1 MPFERGQYANDSY
14 YDDDDDDYY
23 YAPPEE
29 PESRRLHPRRLLRL
43 TTTARA
49 TTELSR
55 ALRAAAVA
63 APVYLLASV
72 IPPGGLFRERRFR
85 DVGLYGDYAQS
96 LLDGRVP
103 YRDFF
108 VEYPPGG
115 FLVFTPPA
123 LLPDGWYL
131 HAFKVLMA
139 VVGLA
144 TLVVVGLILARLGAS
159 TRRLYA
165 AVLAV
170 AAAPLVVGPVSL
182 NTYDAF
188 PALLVA
194 ASLAALLWRRDS
206 VAFALLGVAF
216 AAKLYAAAL
225 VPLFAVWL
233 WRTGRP
239 LARPLVAFAVAAL
252 VLVGPFA
259 LLGWDGLVE
268 SVRAQAGR
276 GLQIESLG
284 AAVLLAAHR
293 LGVYDAEVVRGST
306 AALTRDLDGALPDAL
321 AFATVR
327 RADCCGGP
335 GAAAVP
341 PCPPERGA
349 ADRGDRG
356 DPGRLSRLRPVRL
369 AAVPR
374 LARSDRAA
382 RRRRGRRGGDSASR
396 RGAPG
401 RPAVVLRL
409 PRGLRPGGSRLARRR
424 SRPAARRALRAFS
437 SRTMIPSSS
446 KTFDQEPERSSSAS
460 GYRGRGGIRAPVE
473 IGGAPQVDRD
483 PLRVG
488 DDREAVDPAAL
499 RQVAAEAVRA

>member
-1 MPFERGQYANDSY
+1 
-14 YDDDDDDYY
+14 
-23 YAPPEE
+23 
-29 PESRRLHPRRLLRL
+29 
-43 TTTARA
+43 
-49 TTELSR
+49 
-55 ALRAAAVA
+55 VA

-115 FLVFTPPA
+115 FLVFVPPA

-139 VVGLA
+139 LVGLA
-144 TLVVVGLILARLGAS
+144 TLVVVGLILARLEAS

-170 AAAPLVVGPVSL
+170 AAAPLVIGPVSL

-194 ASLAALLWRRDS
+194 GSLAALLWRRDS
-206 VAFALLGVAF
+206 LALALLGVAF

-239 LARPLVAFAVAAL
+239 VIRPLLVFAATVL

-259 LLGWDGLVE
+259 VLGWDGLVE

-306 AALTRDLDGALPDAL
+306 AALTRDLEGGLPDVLAAAASVAQVAAVILVVVLFLRGRSNGQRLTLATAATLAGFL
-321 AFATVR
+321 AFARFVSPQYLVWLVPIVPLL
-327 RADCCGGP
+327 GGGAGVVATALL
-335 GAAAVP
+335 GAALLA
-341 PCPPERGA
+341 
-349 ADRGDRG
+349 
-356 DPGRLSRLRPVRL
+356 GRLWFFDYREVFALDGIVWL
-369 AAVPR
+369 VV
-374 LARSDRAA
+374 ARDLLLVALY
-382 RRRRGRRGGDSASR
+382 G
-396 RGAPG
+396 
-401 RPAVVLRL
+401 VLL
-409 PRGLRPGGSRLARRR
+409 
-424 SRPAARRALRAFS
+424 
-437 SRTMIPSSS
+437 RTMIPSSS
-446 KTFDQEPERSSSAS
+446 KTFDHEPERSSSAS
-460 GYRGRGGIRAPVE
+460 GTAAVE
-473 IGGAPQVDRD
+473 GSER
-483 PLRVG
+483 LSR
-488 DDREAVDPAAL
+488 
-499 RQVAAEAVRA
+499 

>member
-1 MPFERGQYANDSY
+1 LTE
-14 YDDDDDDYY
+14 
-23 YAPPEE
+23 
-29 PESRRLHPRRLLRL
+29 RRLCRR
-43 TTTARA
+43 AA
-49 TTELSR
+49 SDIPPIPPELSR

-123 LLPDGWYL
+123 LLPDSWYL
-131 HAFKVLMA
+131 HAFRTLMA

-159 TRRLYA
+159 TPRLYA

-188 PALLVA
+188 PALLVVG
-194 ASLAALLWRRDS
+194 SLAALLWRRDS
-206 VAFALLGVAF
+206 VAFALLGVGF

-239 LARPLVAFAVAAL
+239 LARPLAVFAAAAL

-293 LGVYDAEVVRGST
+293 LGAYDAEVVRGST

-321 AFATVR
+321 AFASSVAQVAAVAVALLLFL
-327 RADCCGGP
+327 RARPSGERLALATAATLAGFLAFARFVSPQYLVWLVPAVPLVGGVAGVVATALL
-335 GAAAVP
+335 GAALLA
-341 PCPPERGA
+341 
-349 ADRGDRG
+349 
-356 DPGRLSRLRPVRL
+356 GRLWFFDYREVF
-369 AAVPR
+369 AVEGIVW
-374 LARSDRAA
+374 LVVARDLLLVALY
-382 RRRRGRRGGDSASR
+382 G
-396 RGAPG
+396 
-401 RPAVVLRL
+401 VLL
-409 PRGLRPGGSRLARRR
+409 
-424 SRPAARRALRAFS
+424 
-437 SRTMIPSSS
+437 RTMIPSSS
-446 KTFDQEPERSSSAS
+446 KTFDHEPERSSSAS
-460 GYRGRGGIRAPVE
+460 GTAAVE
-473 IGGAPQVDRD
+473 GSER
-483 PLRVG
+483 LSR
-488 DDREAVDPAAL
+488 
-499 RQVAAEAVRA
+499 

>member
-1 MPFERGQYANDSY
+1 MTTITTTRL
-14 YDDDDDDYY
+14 
-23 YAPPEE
+23 
-29 PESRRLHPRRLLRL
+29 RRSHRLRPRRLLRL
-43 TTTARA
+43 TTTTRA

-55 ALRAAAVA
+55 ALRAAALA

-72 IPPGGLFRERRFR
+72 VPPGGLFRERRFR

-170 AAAPLVVGPVSL
+170 AAAPLVIGPVSL

-194 ASLAALLWRRDS
+194 GSLAALLWRRDS
-206 VAFALLGVAF
+206 LAFALLGIAF

-239 LARPLVAFAVAAL
+239 LVGPLAAFAVAAL

-284 AAVLLAAHR
+284 AKFVELPLEAAELVAAHR
-293 LGVYDAEVVRGST
+293 LGIFDAEVVRGST
-306 AALTRDLDGALPDAL
+306 AALTRDLGGGLPDAL
-321 AFATVR
+321 AFASSVAQVAAVALALLLFLRARSSGQRLTVATAATLAGFLAFAR
-327 RADCCGGP
+327 FISPQYLVWLVPIVPLVGGVAGVVATVLL
-335 GAAAVP
+335 GAALLA
-341 PCPPERGA
+341 
-349 ADRGDRG
+349 
-356 DPGRLSRLRPVRL
+356 GRLWFFDYREVFALEGVVWLVVVRDL
-369 AAVPR
+369 LLVALYAV
-374 LARSDRAA
+374 L
-382 RRRRGRRGGDSASR
+382 
-396 RGAPG
+396 
-401 RPAVVLRL
+401 LK
-409 PRGLRPGGSRLARRR
+409 
-424 SRPAARRALRAFS
+424 
-437 SRTMIPSSS
+437 TMIPSSS
-446 KTFDQEPERSSSAS
+446 KTLDHEPERSSSAS
-460 GYRGRGGIRAPVE
+460 GTAVVE
-473 IGGAPQVDRD
+473 GSER
-483 PLRVG
+483 LSR
-488 DDREAVDPAAL
+488 
-499 RQVAAEAVRA
+499 

>member
-1 MPFERGQYANDSY
+1 M
-14 YDDDDDDYY
+14 
-23 YAPPEE
+23 
-29 PESRRLHPRRLLRL
+29 
-43 TTTARA
+43 
-49 TTELSR
+49 
-55 ALRAAAVA
+55 A

-115 FLVFTPPA
+115 FLVFVPPA

-139 VVGLA
+139 LVGLA
-144 TLVVVGLILARLGAS
+144 TLVVVGLILARLEAS

-170 AAAPLVVGPVSL
+170 AAAPLVIGPVSL

-194 ASLAALLWRRDS
+194 GSLAALLWRRDS
-206 VAFALLGVAF
+206 LALALLGVAF

-239 LARPLVAFAVAAL
+239 VIRPLLVFAATVL

-259 LLGWDGLVE
+259 VLGWDGLVE

-306 AALTRDLDGALPDAL
+306 AALTRDLEGGLPDVLAAAASVAQVAAVILVVVLFLRGRSNGQRLTLATAATLAGFL
-321 AFATVR
+321 AFARFVSPQYLVWLVPIVPLL
-327 RADCCGGP
+327 GGGAGVVATALL
-335 GAAAVP
+335 GAALLA
-341 PCPPERGA
+341 
-349 ADRGDRG
+349 
-356 DPGRLSRLRPVRL
+356 GRLWFFDYREVFALDGIVWL
-369 AAVPR
+369 VV
-374 LARSDRAA
+374 ARDLLLVALY
-382 RRRRGRRGGDSASR
+382 G
-396 RGAPG
+396 
-401 RPAVVLRL
+401 VLL
-409 PRGLRPGGSRLARRR
+409 
-424 SRPAARRALRAFS
+424 
-437 SRTMIPSSS
+437 RTMIPSSS
-446 KTFDQEPERSSSAS
+446 KTFDHEPERSSSAS
-460 GYRGRGGIRAPVE
+460 GTAAVE
-473 IGGAPQVDRD
+473 GSER
-483 PLRVG
+483 LSR
-488 DDREAVDPAAL
+488 
-499 RQVAAEAVRA
+499 